1 MSKRWGLR
9 LLLAVM
15 LLAAFSAAA
24 SADEGD
30 GWYDASQEEYF
41 WQDQQE
47 VVFPDVTPE
56 HWSYDD
62 VMYLYRNGIIGGFP
76 DGTFRPEEKVTTGQA
91 LKMIIL
97 AAGYA
102 EPETVS
108 SHWARGYLNFALEAG
123 ILERGE
129 KLPSLETLLTL
140 LNQLNVSADMVLCDV
155 LNTGYAIKGSQ
166 LSEQLAGCDKKVQDR
181 VLAVVATLLRNP

>member
-15 LLAAFSAAA
+15 LLAVFSAAA

-47 VVFPDVTPE
+47 VVFPD
-56 HWSYDD
+56 
-62 VMYLYRNGIIGGFP
+62 
-76 DGTFRPEEKVTTGQA
+76 GTFRPEEKVTTGQA

-97 AAGYA
+97 AAGHA
-102 EPETVS
+102 EPEKVS

-129 KLPSLETLLTL
+129 ITDLDVSMSRLLTAK
-140 LNQLNVSADMVLCDV
+140 VSARALGVTRQDAQQKCQRQQPSGKFLFHG
-155 LNTGYAIKGSQ
+155 N
-166 LSEQLAGCDKKVQDR
+166 LSF
-181 VLAVVATLLRNP
+181 PS

>member
-1 MSKRWGLR
+1 MDYTTIGKNLGTYRKQRNLTQEQLAERAGL
-9 LLLAVM
+9 
-15 LLAAFSAAA
+15 SPN
-24 SADEGD
+24 
-30 GWYDASQEEYF
+30 Y
-41 WQDQQE
+41 
-47 VVFPDVTPE
+47 
-56 HWSYDD
+56 
-62 VMYLYRNGIIGGFP
+62 I
-76 DGTFRPEEKVTTGQA
+76 
-91 LKMIIL
+91 
-97 AAGYA
+97 
-102 EPETVS
+102 
-108 SHWARGYLNFALEAG
+108 G

>member
-1 MSKRWGLR
+1 MDYTTIGKNLR
-9 LLLAVM
+9 TYRKQRNLTQEQLAER
-15 LLAAFSAAA
+15 AGFSPN
-24 SADEGD
+24 
-30 GWYDASQEEYF
+30 Y
-41 WQDQQE
+41 
-47 VVFPDVTPE
+47 
-56 HWSYDD
+56 
-62 VMYLYRNGIIGGFP
+62 I
-76 DGTFRPEEKVTTGQA
+76 
-91 LKMIIL
+91 
-97 AAGYA
+97 
-102 EPETVS
+102 
-108 SHWARGYLNFALEAG
+108 G

>member
-1 MSKRWGLR
+1 MDYTTIGKNLRTYRKQRNLTQEQLAERAGL
-9 LLLAVM
+9 
-15 LLAAFSAAA
+15 SPN
-24 SADEGD
+24 
-30 GWYDASQEEYF
+30 Y
-41 WQDQQE
+41 
-47 VVFPDVTPE
+47 
-56 HWSYDD
+56 
-62 VMYLYRNGIIGGFP
+62 I
-76 DGTFRPEEKVTTGQA
+76 
-91 LKMIIL
+91 
-97 AAGYA
+97 
-102 EPETVS
+102 
-108 SHWARGYLNFALEAG
+108 G

>member
-1 MSKRWGLR
+1 MSKRWALR

-15 LLAAFSAAA
+15 LLAAFSAAV

-76 DGTFRPEEKVTTGQA
+76 DGTFPPGGKSHNRSGAQNDHSCCRVCRTGDGLEPLGAGLPQLRA
-91 LKMIIL
+91 GSGHFGARRNHRSGCQHEPASDREGLGACARRD
-97 AAGYA
+97 AAGRAA
-102 EPETVS
+102 EVYRYE
-108 SHWARGYLNFALEAG
+108 
-123 ILERGE
+123 
-129 KLPSLETLLTL
+129 
-140 LNQLNVSADMVLCDV
+140 
-155 LNTGYAIKGSQ
+155 
-166 LSEQLAGCDKKVQDR
+166 
-181 VLAVVATLLRNP
+181 

>member
-1 MSKRWGLR
+1 LDYTTIGKNLRTYRKQRNLTQEQLAERAGL
-9 LLLAVM
+9 
-15 LLAAFSAAA
+15 SPN
-24 SADEGD
+24 
-30 GWYDASQEEYF
+30 Y
-41 WQDQQE
+41 
-47 VVFPDVTPE
+47 
-56 HWSYDD
+56 
-62 VMYLYRNGIIGGFP
+62 I
-76 DGTFRPEEKVTTGQA
+76 
-91 LKMIIL
+91 
-97 AAGYA
+97 
-102 EPETVS
+102 
-108 SHWARGYLNFALEAG
+108 G

>member
-1 MSKRWGLR
+1 MDYTTIGKNLRTYRKQRNLTLEQLAERAGL
-9 LLLAVM
+9 
-15 LLAAFSAAA
+15 SPN
-24 SADEGD
+24 
-30 GWYDASQEEYF
+30 Y
-41 WQDQQE
+41 
-47 VVFPDVTPE
+47 
-56 HWSYDD
+56 
-62 VMYLYRNGIIGGFP
+62 I
-76 DGTFRPEEKVTTGQA
+76 
-91 LKMIIL
+91 
-97 AAGYA
+97 
-102 EPETVS
+102 
-108 SHWARGYLNFALEAG
+108 G

>member
-1 MSKRWGLR
+1 MDYTTIGKNLRTYRKQRTLTQEQLAERAGL
-9 LLLAVM
+9 
-15 LLAAFSAAA
+15 SPN
-24 SADEGD
+24 
-30 GWYDASQEEYF
+30 Y
-41 WQDQQE
+41 
-47 VVFPDVTPE
+47 
-56 HWSYDD
+56 
-62 VMYLYRNGIIGGFP
+62 I
-76 DGTFRPEEKVTTGQA
+76 
-91 LKMIIL
+91 
-97 AAGYA
+97 
-102 EPETVS
+102 
-108 SHWARGYLNFALEAG
+108 G